1 MEAKDQRVMESEY
14 RYNRSFRNYVDR
26 YCKEHGC
33 DKRRQ
38 GQGNPGRK
46 GREIFGKIYK
56 GF

>member
-33 DKRRQ
+33 TAQDAMTKGEVRRAYLHY
-38 GQGNPGRK
+38 
-46 GREIFGKIYK
+46 REV
-56 GF
+56 